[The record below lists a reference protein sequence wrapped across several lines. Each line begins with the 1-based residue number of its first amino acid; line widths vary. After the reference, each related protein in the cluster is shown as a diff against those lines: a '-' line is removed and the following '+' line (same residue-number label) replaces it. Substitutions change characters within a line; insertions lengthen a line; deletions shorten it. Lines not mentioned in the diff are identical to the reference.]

1 MSDGEKFK
9 LDKSEIRELSQVIV
23 DLWDFLERGRQNLVL
38 KDEVDVFFKKANERM
53 DYFEKK
59 LELRLAEEKAG
70 EDPDSG

>member
-38 KDEVDVFFKKANERM
+38 KDEVDIFFKKANERM